1 MYNLPHWTQTRKVS
15 LLKHIKNFKRGKK
28 KGVIKIN
35 NIVIIGTGPAGLAA
49 SINCRKH
56 DLKVEVLD
64 EFPKPGGRLLGQL
77 HQEPS
82 GEWWNGIEETNKL
95 LKQANDLNTTI
106 QCGVSVHH
114 IEKNEDHFV
123 VHTNKNNITTKNV
136 LIATGAAESA
146 APIPG
151 WTLPGV
157 MSIGAAQ
164 VMTNVHRVSVGE
176 RGIVIGVNVLSAAI
190 ARELQLAGTE
200 LHSMVLPARNV
211 VSDDQSN
218 PRVVM
223 DRLSHIAHLAPSKFI
238 QFGSKFAKFKFAQN
252 IALKHYP
259 KDGIK
264 MWDMPIHL
272 RKAVK
277 QINGTD
283 KVESVTMVD
292 VTMDGDI
299 IRNTEIEVPVDFVC
313 IAGGL
318 YPLSELASVA
328 GCPFK
333 FSEELGGHVPIH
345 NETMETPVDGIYVAG
360 NITGIESSKVARD
373 QGTVAGLSIVKE
385 LLQTVDVRDKLEQA
399 IAQVKA
405 TRDAA
410 SIQFHP
416 EIKIG
421 REKVERAFHEQHA

>member
-15 LLKHIKNFKRGKK
+15 LLKHIKNFNSGKK
-28 KGVIKIN
+28 KGVIKMN
-35 NIVIIGTGPAGLAA
+35 DIVIIGAGPAGLAA
-49 SINCRKH
+49 SIICRKH

-176 RGIVIGVNVLSAAI
+176 KGIVVGVNVLSAAI
-190 ARELQLAGTE
+190 ARELQLAGID

-211 VSDDQSN
+211 VSQDQSN
-218 PRVVM
+218 PRKVM
-223 DRLSHIAHLAPSKFI
+223 EGLVRIAHLAPSAFI
-238 QFGSKFAKFKFAQN
+238 KFGSKFAKAKFVQN
-252 IALKHYP
+252 LAVQFYP
-259 KDGIK
+259 KGGVK
-264 MWDMPIHL
+264 MWGMPIHI
-272 RKAVK
+272 RKAIK
-277 QINGTD
+277 KINGTE

-292 VTMDGDI
+292 VTPDGDI
-299 IRNTEIEVPVDFVC
+299 IRNTEEEIPVDFVC

-318 YPLSELASVA
+318 YPLAELAAVV
-328 GCPFK
+328 GCPFQY
-333 FSEELGGHVPIH
+333 SEELGGHVPLH
-345 NETMETPVDGIYVAG
+345 NEAMETPVRGIYVAG
-360 NITGIESSKVARD
+360 NITGIESAKVARE
-373 QGTVAGLSIVKE
+373 QGTVAGLSIVQKKTNQPNINE
-385 LLQTVDVRDKLEQA
+385 KLQAAMNNVN
-399 IAQVKA
+399 A

-410 SIQFHP
+410 TIQF
-416 EIKIG
+416 
-421 REKVERAFHEQHA
+421 